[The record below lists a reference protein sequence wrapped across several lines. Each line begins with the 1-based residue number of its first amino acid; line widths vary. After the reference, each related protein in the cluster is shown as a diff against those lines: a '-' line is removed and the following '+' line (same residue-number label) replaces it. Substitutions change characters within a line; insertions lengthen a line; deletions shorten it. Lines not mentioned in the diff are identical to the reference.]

1 MIIDDKKSYD
11 YKYKYTI
18 TGRALFTYNLT
29 CCFFAKRKN
38 KYDSLFAIE
47 LIIYSIPIC
56 QATSAHYRCYI
67 LLIITFDEIVMLKNF
82 HYGYLKK

>member
-18 TGRALFTYNLT
+18 SGRALFTYNLP
-29 CCFFAKRKN
+29 CCFFAKRKQ

-47 LIIYSIPIC
+47 LIIYSIPLSVKPPLHIID
-56 QATSAHYRCYI
+56 ATSC
-67 LLIITFDEIVMLKNF
+67 
-82 HYGYLKK
+82 